1 MEAIQLEYAFVT
13 DNGLEN
19 LKHWIPLGSYGAL
32 VRADMQATRIRAS
45 KVSITWEYLR
55 DDIDTLRSNLFV
67 ALSATSSPLKDAMLS
82 DEAKPLAEQV
92 ARDLFS
98 ESFLNMKEAINKHRR
113 LGEEF
118 VVAYRELAEPSR

>member
-1 MEAIQLEYAFVT
+1 
-13 DNGLEN
+13 
-19 LKHWIPLGSYGAL
+19 
-32 VRADMQATRIRAS
+32 MQATRIRAS

-82 DEAKPLAEQV
+82 DEAKPLAEQA
-92 ARDLFS
+92 ARALFS
-98 ESFLNMKEAINKHRR
+98 ESFLNMKETINKHRR